1 MAPERRNLQ
10 FQVLDDAL
18 VDVDRLLKGGY
29 VSLGCWTLGQ
39 AAWHLAAALQ
49 LSVDHPA
56 PVHHDP
62 SRFASAEVKQAFFQ
76 SGRIGEGR
84 PIPEGLLPPPAGL
97 DDHVEASRLRD
108 VIAHYKQAPGPVAEH
123 PILGLLTRAE
133 WDRFHCIHCAHHL
146 GNLLPV
152 DDSSIRRPL

>member
-1 MAPERRNLQ
+1 MAPERRKLQ
-10 FQVLDDAL
+10 FLVLDDAL
-18 VDVDRLLKGGY
+18 VDIDTLLSGGY
-29 VSLGCWTLGQ
+29 VSQGRWTLGQ

-62 SRFASAEVKQAFFQ
+62 SRFASVETKQAFFQ
-76 SGRIGEGR
+76 SGQIGEGR
-84 PIPEGLLPPPAGL
+84 QMPEGLQSPPAGL
-97 DDHVEASRLRD
+97 DDLLEAARLRD

-152 DDSSIRRPL
+152 ESSSVR